1 MNIESCSTL
10 LVCLYPDY
18 LIIRLT
24 LFAPVTRRRAKNTFV
39 PITKYIAH
47 LVLWIEA
54 EMPPS
59 RRVHAS
65 APVDKYFP
73 SNSLVIGTNISIPLL
88 SLSNFPLHFFSA
100 LPFLSHLKKSK
111 PFPIIHN
118 HCLTQAQRA
127 GAGVTIFHLAT
138 NRIVIC
144 RDTRS
149 NVYFLPKGRK
159 DASEEIT
166 TTAIREGF
174 EESGYRCRLLPL
186 PLDHLQ
192 PSPAG
197 GTLQEQKW
205 VIEPTATRMMP
216 VARDYQ
222 YMLFWYAAE
231 TIPEQLEDSLNA
243 VSMDGF
249 AVPEAFPDDITLK
262 EREKLDVKGTGI
274 YEPKRHE
281 GTGVDEDE
289 AFYVGQLVGV
299 EEAIRLLGGTSADV
313 VRRAWEGICLR
324 RKLERQ
330 VKV

>member
-1 MNIESCSTL
+1 
-10 LVCLYPDY
+10 
-18 LIIRLT
+18 
-24 LFAPVTRRRAKNTFV
+24 
-39 PITKYIAH
+39 
-47 LVLWIEA
+47 
-54 EMPPS
+54 MPPS

-73 SNSLVIGTNISIPLL
+73 SNSLVI
-88 SLSNFPLHFFSA
+88 
-100 LPFLSHLKKSK
+100 
-111 PFPIIHN
+111 
-118 HCLTQAQRA
+118 

-159 DASEEIT
+159 DASEETT

-186 PLDHLQ
+186 PIDHLQ

-197 GTLQEQKW
+197 TSQEEQKW
-205 VIEPTATRMMP
+205 VIEPLATRLMP

-222 YMLFWYAAE
+222 YMLFWFAAE
-231 TIPEQLEDSLNA
+231 TIPEQLEESLNK
-243 VSMDGF
+243 VSTDGW
-249 AVPEAFPDDITLK
+249 VMPEAFPENTTLK
-262 EREKLDVKGTGI
+262 EREKMDARSDGM
-274 YEPKRHE
+274 YQPNRHE

-289 AFYVGQLVGV
+289 AFYVGHLVEV

-313 VRRAWEGICLR
+313 VRRAWEAICLR
-324 RKLERQ
+324 RKLEGE
-330 VKV
+330 VKA